1 MNVKIDSRKIEK
13 GDTFVALRGIDH
25 DGHAY
30 IRQAIENGA
39 AKIICEE
46 GSYEVETCIV
56 EDTRAYLVNYLKDT
70 YYDKISKLKLI
81 GITGTNG
88 KTTSAFL
95 LHQMLNKL
103 GRKCGY
109 IGTIG
114 FYVGEKIR
122 SLANTTPD
130 IYDLYAILLQ
140 CLSLGCEY
148 VVMEVSSQGL
158 ANHRVETLQFDY
170 AVFTNLTQDHLDFHK
185 TMERYALAK
194 QELFRMLKPSGKA
207 IINYDDSYKHYF
219 LLEENENVT
228 FGFTGGDFKVALDAA
243 DKEHTEFSVQC
254 PAFTQNFSTNLI
266 GTYNIYNLMA
276 SVVILTLEQFDSAT
290 IAQAAAALT
299 LPKGRTECIHTG
311 NNLIMVDYAH
321 TPDAMSKV
329 LTAAR
334 ALTSGSIYVV
344 FGCTG
349 ERDRDKRAKMSAIAC
364 KHADYVIMTH
374 DDPHYEDQAQIYH
387 DMTSGLSYDNY
398 EIVHDRKDAI
408 RKGIS
413 LLDTDDI
420 LLILGKGHEEF
431 IVCRDK
437 RIPFN
442 DMNVARQCL
451 SERRTPTETKNR
463 LASYFKLS
471 FDGNEFLLF
480 HLWLC
485 FLLWN
490 RDLQDTIFE
499 FCLDIILCDRIA
511 HIEGS
516 VAGTFITFLTDIFA
530 LGILLIL
537 RVLCRSLDDQVT
549 ILHFTGYIFLLKSWK
564 VHINLVTVFFLKH
577 ISTHQILCRCIILID
592 TKTWCIKEIIHKT
605 ICK

>member
-1 MNVKIDSRKIEK
+1 MKATIIIPNINGK
-13 GDTFVALRGIDH
+13 GW
-25 DGHAY
+25 
-30 IRQAIENGA
+30 
-39 AKIICEE
+39 
-46 GSYEVETCIV
+46 
-56 EDTRAYLVNYLKDT
+56 LKDSIESVYAQT
-70 YYDKISKLKLI
+70 EQDFELI
-81 GITGTNG
+81 VVDNGSTDESLEQARSYCSRPTFTLIQNGCNTGFSHAVNQGIARAKSEFVVLFNND
-88 KTTSAFL
+88 AFAEPQWLAEL
-95 LHQMLNKL
+95 L
-103 GRKCGY
+103 RAAESD
-109 IGTIG
+109 
-114 FYVGEKIR
+114 EKIFAVQ
-122 SLANTTPD
+122 SLMIRHFDRELADDAGDYVTWMGFACKTGDGRRASRYTTPD

-228 FGFTGGDFKVALDAA
+228 FGFTGGDFNVALDAA

-334 ALTSGSIYVV
+334 ALPSGSIYVV

-442 DMNVARQCL
+442 DMNVSRQCL
-451 SERRTPTETKNR
+451 SERRTPT
-463 LASYFKLS
+463 AA
-471 FDGNEFLLF
+471 
-480 HLWLC
+480 
-485 FLLWN
+485 
-490 RDLQDTIFE
+490 
-499 FCLDIILCDRIA
+499 RICQSA
-511 HIEGS
+511 
-516 VAGTFITFLTDIFA
+516 
-530 LGILLIL
+530 
-537 RVLCRSLDDQVT
+537 
-549 ILHFTGYIFLLKSWK
+549 
-564 VHINLVTVFFLKH
+564 
-577 ISTHQILCRCIILID
+577 
-592 TKTWCIKEIIHKT
+592 
-605 ICK
+605 